1 MDKIPNVS
9 SQPSPH
15 DEPITLLQPSV
26 IFPFLF
32 VSLVW
37 GATWLVIR
45 DQLGNGD
52 ASVPA
57 SWSVTYRFAVATMG
71 MFMLAIAMRLPLKIS
86 PKIFA
91 VALVMGFFQ
100 FFANFNFVYR
110 AEIYITSGLVAVC
123 FALLMIPNSI
133 MATIW
138 LNERINRN
146 FIIGSAIAVIGVG
159 LLFVQEYRASG
170 LPLGTILLGTGFAFM
185 GVISASI
192 ANIVQALERAKSVPL
207 VTLLAWSMLCG
218 AVLDGFYAF
227 IFYGPPTI
235 ESRPTY
241 LIGVGYLAIIGS
253 VATFPLYFG
262 LVRKIGA
269 SRAAYT
275 SVVVPIVA
283 MILSTIFEG
292 YLWSPM
298 AVSGAILACIGL
310 VIAMQARKP
319 RR

>member
-1 MDKIPNVS
+1 MSEKPPAAS
-9 SQPSPH
+9 S
-15 DEPITLLQPSV
+15 DDTVLLLQPSV

-45 DQLGNGD
+45 DQLGE
-52 ASVPA
+52 VPA
-57 SWSVTYRFAVATMG
+57 SWSVTYRFAVATLG
-71 MFMLAIAMRLPLKIS
+71 MFLLAIIMRLPLKIS
-86 PKIFA
+86 PKIIGLSFFIG
-91 VALVMGFFQ
+91 ALQ

-110 AEIYITSGLVAVC
+110 AELYITSGLVAVC

-138 LNERINRN
+138 LNEKINRY
-146 FIIGSAIAVIGVG
+146 FIIGSAIACVGVA
-159 LLFVQEYRASG
+159 LLFIQEYRASG
-170 LPLGTILLGTGFAFM
+170 LPAGTILLGVGLAFM

-192 ANIVQALERAKSVPL
+192 ANILQALERAKSVPL
-207 VTLLAWSMLCG
+207 VTLLAWSMLWG
-218 AVLDGFYAF
+218 TLLDALFALTL
-227 IFYGPPTI
+227 YGPPSF

-241 LIGVGYLAIIGS
+241 FGGIIYLAIIGS

-275 SVVVPIVA
+275 SVFVPIVA

-292 YLWSPM
+292 YQWSLL
-298 AVSGAILACIGL
+298 ASSGAILACIGL
-310 VIAMQARKP
+310 VVAMQARKP
-319 RR
+319 KR

>member
-1 MDKIPNVS
+1 MNMKSAPQNRDSSPN
-9 SQPSPH
+9 
-15 DEPITLLQPSV
+15 EPATLLQVSV
-26 IFPFLF
+26 ILPFLF

-45 DQLGNGD
+45 DQLGNGENG
-52 ASVPA
+52 VPA
-57 SWSVTYRFAVATMG
+57 SWSVTYRFGVATIG
-71 MFMLAIAMRLPLKIS
+71 MFMLAMVMRLPLKIS
-86 PKIFA
+86 PKTFM
-91 VALVMGFFQ
+91 VAAIIGGFQ

-138 LNERINRN
+138 LNEKINRN

-159 LLFVQEYRASG
+159 LLFVQEYRESG

-192 ANIVQALERAKSVPL
+192 ANIVQAIDQAKSVPL

-218 AVLDGFYAF
+218 AIMDGLYAL
-227 IFYGPPTI
+227 IFYGPPVI

-292 YLWSPM
+292 YQWSPL
-298 AVSGAILACIGL
+298 AASGAILACIGL
-310 VIAMQARKP
+310 VIAMQARRPK
-319 RR
+319 R

>member
-1 MDKIPNVS
+1 MSQKPPAAS
-9 SQPSPH
+9 SDDPVL
-15 DEPITLLQPSV
+15 LLQPSV

-45 DQLGNGD
+45 DQLGE
-52 ASVPA
+52 VPA
-57 SWSVTYRFAVATMG
+57 SWSVTYRFALATLG
-71 MFMLAIAMRLPLKIS
+71 MFLLAIIMRLPLKIS
-86 PKIFA
+86 PKIIGLSFFIG
-91 VALVMGFFQ
+91 ALQ

-110 AEIYITSGLVAVC
+110 AELYITSGLVAVC

-138 LNERINRN
+138 LNEKINRY
-146 FIIGSAIAVIGVG
+146 FIIGSAIACVGVA
-159 LLFVQEYRASG
+159 LLFIQEYRASG
-170 LPLGTILLGTGFAFM
+170 LPAGTILLGVGLAFM

-192 ANIVQALERAKSVPL
+192 ANILQALERAKSVPL
-207 VTLLAWSMLCG
+207 VTLLAWSMLWG
-218 AVLDGFYAF
+218 TLLDALFALTL
-227 IFYGPPTI
+227 YGPPSF
-235 ESRPTY
+235 ESRPAY
-241 LIGVGYLAIIGS
+241 FGGIIYLAIIGS

-275 SVVVPIVA
+275 SVFVPIVA

-292 YLWSPM
+292 YQWSLL
-298 AVSGAILACIGL
+298 ASSGAILACIGL
-310 VIAMQARKP
+310 VVAMQARKP
-319 RR
+319 KR